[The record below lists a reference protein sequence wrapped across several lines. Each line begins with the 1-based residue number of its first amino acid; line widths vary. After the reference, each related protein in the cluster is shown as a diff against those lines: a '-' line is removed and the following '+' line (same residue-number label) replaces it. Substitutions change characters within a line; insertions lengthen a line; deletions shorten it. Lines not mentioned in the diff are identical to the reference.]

1 MKNSFQEKK
10 CWGSENL
17 FGEMKLFVGDTK
29 QIVGEMK
36 QTNAT
41 NVIMHPIGQAIEDT
55 FENAQWRKVEQIN
68 QMQLCIL

>member
-41 NVIMHPIGQAIEDT
+41 NVIMHPIGQAI
-55 FENAQWRKVEQIN
+55 
-68 QMQLCIL
+68 

>member
-29 QIVGEMK
+29 QIVGGNEAKLWGNEIKFVEEMP
-36 QTNAT
+36 QVEN
-41 NVIMHPIGQAIEDT
+41 T
-55 FENAQWRKVEQIN
+55 FENSQRRKVK
-68 QMQLCIL
+68 QMQPM

>member
-36 QTNAT
+36 QNY
-41 NVIMHPIGQAIEDT
+41 G
-55 FENAQWRKVEQIN
+55 ENCLKI
-68 QMQLCIL
+68 